1 MAIRVDCPKCK
12 QTLEAPDEL
21 GGRTAICPSCRAK
34 MQLPGTPPVV
44 MATAIAPAP
53 TSAPAEPE
61 VKATFARPETKLD
74 AAQPVDRIEFMVSDV
89 RAELR
94 SINRKLGCLI
104 VVFVLAVVAGVVA
117 AMILI
122 NQAGRLVL

>member
-21 GGRTAICPSCRAK
+21 GGRTAICPRCRTK
-34 MQLPGTPPVV
+34 MQLPAAPPAIVAPVPGPVPISTPLQ
-44 MATAIAPAP
+44 
-53 TSAPAEPE
+53 PE
-61 VKATFARPETKLD
+61 ANTGVPRPETKID
-74 AAQPVDRIEFMVSDV
+74 PAQSVDRIEFMVSDV

-104 VVFVLAVVAGVVA
+104 VVFVFAVVAGIVA
-117 AMILI
+117 AVVLI
-122 NQAGRLVL
+122 HQAARLVL